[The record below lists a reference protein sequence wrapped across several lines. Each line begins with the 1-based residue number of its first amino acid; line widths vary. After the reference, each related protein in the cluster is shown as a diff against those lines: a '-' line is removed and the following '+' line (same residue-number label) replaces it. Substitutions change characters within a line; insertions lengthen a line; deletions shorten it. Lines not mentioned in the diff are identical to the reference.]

1 LFEGVLSRA
10 GENLFGHLALLNAL
24 DFRLRAAEIVVTGSD
39 QQATELLAAARKFPF
54 LDTVVLPAS
63 DALPK
68 AHPAQEKI
76 KASAESAAFVCV
88 GETCSLPVM
97 SPQALAAALDAT
109 PR

>member
-1 LFEGVLSRA
+1 
-10 GENLFGHLALLNAL
+10 
-24 DFRLRAAEIVVTGSD
+24 
-39 QQATELLAAARKFPF
+39 
-54 LDTVVLPAS
+54 LPAS

-68 AHPAQEKI
+68 AHPAKEKI

-97 SPQALAAALDAT
+97 SPQALAAALDVM